1 MKKLY
6 LFLLLGWISVT
17 FLSSHNPLS
26 YSPLLSQ
33 DCYISCYNT
42 EVREQFRLEAQ
53 NASFSAMH
61 PLPRKYKVTHAAGK
75 RITFKAAD
83 GTEAF
88 GYEIKSAQPSNQW
101 LFVIQEWWGLNNNI
115 IREAE
120 EYAAALGNVNVLA
133 LDMYDGKVAATPDS
147 AIKLVQSAKTERL
160 EKIVLGAVQYTGPSA
175 RIFTIGWCFGGMWSL
190 QSSIL
195 AGNHAAG
202 CVMYY
207 GRPEN
212 NLEKLKTLQCDV
224 LGIFGNLDKS
234 PTPEVVR
241 KFEADM
247 QTAGKKLSLHF
258 YEAGHG
264 FANPS
269 NPGYQEAFTADARQK
284 SLSFIRER
292 LR

>member
-1 MKKLY
+1 MKKIY
-6 LFLLLGWISVT
+6 FLLLLGCIAIS

-26 YSPLLSQ
+26 YNRVNSEE
-33 DCYISCYNT
+33 CYISCYTT

-53 NASFSAMH
+53 QASFAAMH
-61 PLPRKYKVTHAAGK
+61 PLPRKYEITHAEGK
-75 RITFKAAD
+75 RITFKASD

-88 GYEIKSAQPSNQW
+88 GYEIRSAQPSNQW

-133 LDMYDGKVAATPDS
+133 LDMYDGKVASTPDS
-147 AIKLVQSAKTERL
+147 AVKLVQSAKPERL
-160 EKIVLGAVQYTGPSA
+160 EKIVLGGIQYAGSSA
-175 RIFTIGWCFGGMWSL
+175 HIFTIGWCFGGMWSL

-195 AGNHAAG
+195 AGKQAAG

-207 GRPEN
+207 GKPEN
-212 NLEKLKTLQCDV
+212 NIQKLQTLQCDV
-224 LGIFGNLDKS
+224 LGIFGTLDRS

-247 QTAGKKLSLHF
+247 QTAGKKLSLNF

-269 NPGYQEAFTADARQK
+269 NPGYQEAFTADARKK
-284 SLSFIRER
+284 SLAFIRER
-292 LR
+292 LQ

>member
-1 MKKLY
+1 MKK
-6 LFLLLGWISVT
+6 LFLLLFLGCITVT
-17 FLSSHNPLS
+17 FLSSHNPQS
-26 YSPLLSQ
+26 YSRLLTEE
-33 DCYISCYNT
+33 CYISCYST
-42 EVREQFRLEAQ
+42 EIREQFKLEAQ
-53 NASFSAMH
+53 NESFSALH
-61 PLPRKYKVTHAAGK
+61 PLPRKYELAHTAGK

-120 EYAAALGNVNVLA
+120 EYATALGNVNVLA
-133 LDMYDGKVAATPDS
+133 LDMYDGKVATTPKE
-147 AIKLVQSAKTERL
+147 AMELVGSAKTERL
-160 EKIVLGAVQYTGPSA
+160 EQIVLGAVQYAGSSS

-190 QSSIL
+190 QSSLL
-195 AGNHAAG
+195 AGKQAAG

-224 LGIFGNLDKS
+224 LGIFGTLDKS

-247 QTAGKKLSLHF
+247 QTVGKKLSLHF